1 MDDFLEWILFLL
13 FPIVMSIFSKYQDYE
28 RLRLKHLAEVT
39 ERKKIVDRRR
49 QLMIQKSLD
58 SIIVSDKSLAR
69 EVNDNEEKKQD

>member
-39 ERKKIVDRRR
+39 ERKK
-49 QLMIQKSLD
+49 L
-58 SIIVSDKSLAR
+58 
-69 EVNDNEEKKQD
+69 